1 MLVRDIM
8 QTNVVSAT
16 PETPISEV
24 AKKMQSQDVGAVV
37 VLDKGALAGIVTDRD
52 LVVKHLAAGHTREC
66 PVGEAMTA
74 ERPIAG
80 LVTIRPDM
88 DVLEAAQ
95 HFGKRKVGRL
105 PVLEGDRVV
114 GILSAGDMSRV
125 LRRALDGLLLEGE
138 KASDANMPMGQS
150 TEQTEAFGEKT
161 APRASTTM
169 TPPIR

>member
-8 QTNVVSAT
+8 QANVVSAT
-16 PETPISEV
+16 PETTITEV
-24 AKKMQSQDVGAVV
+24 AKMMQSQDVGAVV
-37 VLDKGALAGIVTDRD
+37 ILERGTLAGIVTDRD
-52 LVVKHLAAGHTREC
+52 LVVKHLAAGHTHEC

-95 HFGKRKVGRL
+95 QFGKRKVGRL

-125 LRRALDGLLLEGE
+125 LRRALDGLLAEGE
-138 KASDANMPMGQS
+138 KASDTSVPMGHS
-150 TEQTEAFGEKT
+150 TEQAEALGEKA
-161 APRASTTM
+161 APGTPTTM
-169 TPPIR
+169 APPLG